1 MRFLVFLPSV
11 VLLTGCLS
19 LAAIDPALQEGGL
32 ALVPNNPFGT
42 TALTPWRLT
51 KVSASSSNT
60 EHSVRVAEIGQ
71 KILTANPEIG
81 MRPLFATAGTST
93 VEVFHQGPHLVQIT
107 EGLVKKCKTDGELAA
122 ILAHELAEMV
132 AEREI
137 LAHPSMR
144 RSEEHLPPEVKIG
157 NAGRLSD
164 GDPAR
169 MVEIARFE
177 QKRQQERK
185 PLPLPDPK
193 LLARKYL
200 DKAGFQK
207 TDLEQAE
214 PLLQEAEE
222 NYSLEKQFRQVP
234 PSSLQWSPLPGQG
247 KEGATPTAAAEQKN
261 TASPPATAPADQMTL
276 PAAEQKTP
284 AAAATKQA
292 VPSLPVP
299 NWSGSPLPAAASK

>member
-1 MRFLVFLPSV
+1 MRRFLVFLPSV

-19 LAAIDPALQEGGL
+19 LAAIDPVLQEGGL
-32 ALVPNNPFGT
+32 TLVPNSPFGT
-42 TALTPWRLT
+42 TAPTPWRLT

-93 VEVFHQGPHLVQIT
+93 LEIFHQGPHLVQIT
-107 EGLVKKCKTDGELAA
+107 EGLVKKCQTDDELAA

-144 RSEEHLPPEVKIG
+144 RGAEHLPPEVKIG

-169 MVEIARFE
+169 LVEIARFE
-177 QKRQQERK
+177 QKRQQERQ

-193 LLARKYL
+193 NLARTYL

-207 TDLEQAE
+207 TALEQAE
-214 PLLQEAEE
+214 PLLQAAEE

-234 PSSLQWSPLPGQG
+234 PSTLQWSPLQPNPG
-247 KEGATPTAAAEQKN
+247 KTTAAPTSAAEQKTAPSQPSAGAAAEQK
-261 TASPPATAPADQMTL
+261 A
-276 PAAEQKTP
+276 P
-284 AAAATKQA
+284 AAAPVA
-292 VPSLPVP
+292 PPVP
-299 NWSGSPLPAAASK
+299 ALPAPAWSDHPLPAAAQP